1 MVTWFVVTLIA
12 WGICHY
18 GHTTKAIYIYIYKY
32 IHFPIKLYAWAYSCV
47 AANSLIF
54 NEAYK
59 YRRNFVYILFLGL
72 RTPPKRY
79 GLTVVWEQHPI
90 GYEGVGLHIEFCVY
104 LWGTTY

>member
-18 GHTTKAIYIYIYKY
+18 GHTTKAIYIYKY

-90 GYEGVGLHIEFCVY
+90 GYAGVGLHIEFCVY